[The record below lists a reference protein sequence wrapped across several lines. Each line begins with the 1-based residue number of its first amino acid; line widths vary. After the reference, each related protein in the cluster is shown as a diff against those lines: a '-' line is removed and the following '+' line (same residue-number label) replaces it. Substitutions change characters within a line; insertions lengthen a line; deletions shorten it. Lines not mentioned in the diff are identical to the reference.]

1 MEQERRYYRP
11 RRYRLPD
18 GRDWFG
24 DESSGFP
31 EEESENGVSKLLSKP
46 EELDQGEKDV

>member
-1 MEQERRYYRP
+1 MGQERRYYRP

-24 DESSGFP
+24 DESSGLP
-31 EEESENGVSKLLSKP
+31 DDTKKAVECQPLPKP
-46 EELDQGEKDV
+46 ELQEKEQKDA